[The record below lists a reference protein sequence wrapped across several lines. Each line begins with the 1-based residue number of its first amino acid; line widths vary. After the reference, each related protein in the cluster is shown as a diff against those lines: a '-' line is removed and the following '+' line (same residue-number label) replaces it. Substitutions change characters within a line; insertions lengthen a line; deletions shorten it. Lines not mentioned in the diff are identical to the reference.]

1 MFGSKKENENIR
13 TAPVTNA
20 INSLVNGTTVKG
32 EVFADNDIRI
42 DGKLIGKIECKGKL
56 ILGEKGSIE
65 GEVICENAVIEG
77 ILKGKIN
84 VSDLLVVKETAKIDG
99 DVQTDKLNVDSGA
112 KFNVACVMGAQK
124 IKSIKENTA
133 G

>member
-1 MFGSKKENENIR
+1 MFGSKKENENIK
-13 TAPVTNA
+13 TAPVTTA

-32 EVFADNDIRI
+32 EIFAENDIRI
-42 DGKLIGKIECKGKL
+42 DGKLLGKIECKGKL
-56 ILGEKGSIE
+56 ILGEKGAIE

-77 ILKGKIN
+77 VLKGKIN
-84 VSDLLVVKETAKIDG
+84 VIDLLVVKETAKIDG

-112 KFNVACVMGAQK
+112 RFNVACVMGAQK
-124 IKSIKENTA
+124 IKAIKDNAT